1 MFLRVTLEEVKL
13 TFVHKETDNDG
24 LNLKERDGK
33 NKTWQIFKMFL
44 RRHWKYSN
52 KWLRYLLNISQRKI
66 CENSQINNCK
76 LNPSSMI

>member
-1 MFLRVTLEEVKL
+1 M

-44 RRHWKYSN
+44 RRHWGHSN
-52 KWLRYLLNISQRKI
+52 KWLKCLLHINQRKI
-66 CENSQINNCK
+66 YENS
-76 LNPSSMI
+76 